1 MPDKLP
7 DSIRQDHVLVIL
19 ADTLVETANPDV
31 EQLVQRGVYLFT
43 NLKKARRVKSLVN
56 ETTDNET
63 AVIFSRTY
71 METENDE
78 N

>member
-1 MPDKLP
+1 MVDKLP
-7 DSIRQDHVLVIL
+7 NSIRQDHVLVIL

-31 EQLVQRGVYLFT
+31 EQTLQRGVYLFT

-71 METENDE
+71 METESDE